1 MTPPPVSTTPAS
13 PARPMA
19 GAAITPRTMPPAR
32 RTGLPILMAT
42 LAETRIGTAIACF
55 YIAAIILLVGALVPA
70 LKSVN
75 LGAYLSS
82 PVGQALIGSRVGAS
96 ALRTFT
102 GYLSVEFYSVWFG
115 LFFGGFL
122 AFISGGIVARP
133 LEDGTI
139 ELSLARPF
147 SRRRFYLERCG
158 AMLLVGVI
166 MSVWALVAVWVD
178 TRLFAGATIDWHWL
192 LLTQLAGGAFLLL
205 ALGLGAVISACSS
218 VARTAG
224 SAAIGVL
231 VLGYLL
237 NSLATLSDR
246 LTWMTY
252 LSPFHYADLSAILVQ
267 HQITWWY
274 LVLLGGL
281 GVAGVIAGLIVFERR
296 DLAA

>member
-1 MTPPPVSTTPAS
+1 MALTPASTTPAS
-13 PARPMA
+13 PAHRMA
-19 GAAITPRTMPPAR
+19 GAAITPRAMPPAR
-32 RTGLPILMAT
+32 RTGLPMLAAT
-42 LAETRIGTAIACF
+42 LAETRVGTAIACF
-55 YIAAIILLVGALVPA
+55 YIAAIILLVGALAPT

-82 PVGQALIGSRVGAS
+82 PVGQALIGANVGAA

-122 AFISGGIVARP
+122 TFIAGGIVAKP
-133 LEDGTI
+133 VEDGTI
-139 ELSLARPF
+139 ELALARPF

-158 AMLLVGVI
+158 ALAVVGVI
-166 MSVWALVAVWVD
+166 MSVWALAAVWLD
-178 TRLFAGATIDWHWL
+178 TRIFSDTTVDWHWL
-192 LLTQLAGGAFLLL
+192 LLTQLAGGAFLVF
-205 ALGLGAVISACSS
+205 ALGLGAVISACTG

-237 NSLATLSDR
+237 NSLAGLSDR

-252 LSPFHYADLSAILVQ
+252 LSPFHYAQLSAILVQ
-267 HQITWWY
+267 HQITWWH
-274 LVLLGGL
+274 LALLTGL
-281 GVAGVIAGLIVFERR
+281 GLAGVVAGLVVFERR

>member
-1 MTPPPVSTTPAS
+1 MTFSPISTTPAG
-13 PARPMA
+13 RMA
-19 GAAITPRTMPPAR
+19 GATIASRTMAPAR
-32 RTGLPILMAT
+32 RTGLPVLTAT
-42 LAETRIGTAIACF
+42 LAETRTGTAIACF
-55 YIAAIILLVGALVPA
+55 YIAAIILLVGALAPS

-82 PVGQALIGSRVGAS
+82 PVGQALIGSKVGAA

-115 LFFGGFL
+115 LFFGGYL
-122 AFISGGIVARP
+122 AFIAGGIVAKP

-139 ELSLARPF
+139 ELALARPF

-158 AMLLVGVI
+158 ALAVVGVI
-166 MSVWALVAVWVD
+166 MSVWALAVVWLD
-178 TRLFAGATIDWHWL
+178 TRIFADATVDWHWL
-192 LLTQLAGGAFLLL
+192 PLTQLAGSAFLVF

-237 NSLATLSDR
+237 NSLAGLSDR

-252 LSPFHYADLSAILVQ
+252 LSPFHYAQLSAILVQ
-267 HQITWWY
+267 HQITWWH
-274 LVLLGGL
+274 LALLTGL